1 MINEVI
7 VKTMRRGFSPNDERF
22 FNSDALGTLKKAAD
36 DLHYLLNKG
45 YQVKGASTF
54 IGNHYQFSEHQR
66 IALMRTVASKE
77 NITSRISKLKQ
88 ADEMTGETVHLDGFN
103 EIITLEVALSG
114 SPILVCMDGTYRDLA
129 GLRGTYRIIDK
140 TELAVRLILS
150 ELRKLSVNRF
160 I

>member
-1 MINEVI
+1 M
-7 VKTMRRGFSPNDERF
+7 
-22 FNSDALGTLKKAAD
+22 
-36 DLHYLLNKG
+36 
-45 YQVKGASTF
+45 KGASTF
-54 IGNHYQFSEHQR
+54 IGNHYQLSERQR

-77 NITSRISKLKQ
+77 DITARISKLKQ

-114 SPILVCMDGTYRDLA
+114 SPILSCMDGTYRDLA
-129 GLRGTYRIIDK
+129 GLRGTYRIID
-140 TELAVRLILS
+140 TAELAVRLILS